1 MEAIRK
7 TQKRYGSA
15 AMALAIFAGLFLI
28 IAGQKP
34 IAKGLILGTLFSV
47 LNFVLMGETLALRVS
62 PSRAR
67 SSVLSIGTAF
77 FRYLLLAL
85 PLIVAVTYDTFD
97 LVSTVIGIFMI
108 QLLVLGDHVAGTW
121 LSRSKRGD

>member
-1 MEAIRK
+1 
-7 TQKRYGSA
+7 
-15 AMALAIFAGLFLI
+15 MALAIFAGLFFI
-28 IAGQKP
+28 IAGYKP

-67 SSVLSIGTAF
+67 SSVLSMGTAM

-85 PLIVAVTYDTFD
+85 PLIVAVRNDTFD

-108 QLLVLGDHVAGTW
+108 QLLVLGDHVAGA
-121 LSRSKRGD
+121 LVSRRKRGG